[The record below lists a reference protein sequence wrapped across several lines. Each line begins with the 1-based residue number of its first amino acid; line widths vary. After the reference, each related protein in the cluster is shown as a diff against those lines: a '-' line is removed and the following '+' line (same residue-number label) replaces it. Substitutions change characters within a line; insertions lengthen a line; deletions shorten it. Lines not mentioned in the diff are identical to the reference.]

1 MTELPQLEIIYR
13 MMEAFAEGG
22 GTPKS
27 VSTAMQQGLIYVR
40 DSLDAEAASFFM
52 LDEKAENFTCENC
65 LGPVDIIGL
74 SLPVG
79 AGIIGDV
86 VARDD
91 TRFIADCTKDPNFN
105 SDVDD
110 ETGFFTRSMICAP
123 VSGSG
128 KQFGALQIINKSS
141 GDGLFTEEDARLVT
155 LLARSSALALANS
168 EMTASIVEANK
179 IKRDLKLAAVVQTGL
194 FPRENH
200 RYACG
205 LNVPMQ
211 GVSGDLFDFV
221 ERNGH
226 VYFCMGDVSGKGMN
240 AALVMSKTHSIFRS
254 LSRSSPTPAELV
266 ASINREL
273 IETSDNGMF
282 VTAIIG
288 TYNPDTNQLLV
299 CNAGHEPGLVAGP
312 EGVDYIKPHL
322 HPMGIMETA
331 AEDIAQS
338 QIDLTNA
345 RFFAY
350 SDGLT
355 ETEINGTAIGTEN
368 LAGMIAAHQSI
379 GLPKQLDLVMQE
391 IRQKADRIFD
401 DLTILGIGK

>member
-22 GTPKS
+22 GTPES
-27 VSTAMQQGLIYVR
+27 VSIAMQQGLIYVQ

-65 LGPVDIIGL
+65 LGPVDIMGL
-74 SLPVG
+74 SLPIG
-79 AGIIGDV
+79 TGIIGDV
-86 VARDD
+86 VAKDD

-123 VSGSG
+123 VSGNG

-168 EMTASIVEANK
+168 EMTAGIVEANK
-179 IKRDLKLAAVVQTGL
+179 IKRDLRLAAVVQTGL
-194 FPRENH
+194 FPRESH
-200 RYACG
+200 PFACG

-211 GVSGDLFDFV
+211 GVSGDLFDYV
-221 ERNGH
+221 ERDGL

-240 AALVMSKTHSIFRS
+240 AALVMSKTHSLFRS
-254 LSRSSPTPAELV
+254 LSRSTPTPAELV
-266 ASINREL
+266 VGINREL
-273 IETSDNGMF
+273 VETSDNGMF

-288 TYNPDTNQLLV
+288 TYNPETNQLLV
-299 CNAGHEPGLVAGP
+299 CNAGHEPGLVTGSKS
-312 EGVDYIKPHL
+312 VDYIKPHL

-331 AEDIAQS
+331 TEEIVQS

-355 ETEINGTAIGTEN
+355 ETEINGDPIGPEN
-368 LAGMIAAHQSI
+368 LSGMIVAHQSI
-379 GLPKQLDLVMQE
+379 GLPNQLDLVMQE
-391 IRQKADRIFD
+391 VRQKADRIFD

>member
-22 GTPKS
+22 GTPES
-27 VSTAMQQGLIYVR
+27 VSSAMQQGLIYVQE
-40 DSLDAEAASFFM
+40 SLEAEAASFFM
-52 LDEKAENFTCENC
+52 LDEKAENFKCENC

-74 SLPVG
+74 SLPIS

-86 VARDD
+86 VAKDD

-123 VSGSG
+123 VSGNG
-128 KQFGALQIINKSS
+128 KKFGALQIINKSS

-200 RYACG
+200 PYACG

-221 ERNGH
+221 ERDGL

-240 AALVMSKTHSIFRS
+240 AALVMSKTHSLFRS
-254 LSRSSPTPAELV
+254 LSRSTPTPAELV
-266 ASINREL
+266 AGINREL
-273 IETSDNGMF
+273 VETSDNGMF

-288 TYNPDTNQLLV
+288 TYNPENNRLLV
-299 CNAGHEPGLVAGP
+299 CNAGHEPGLVTGSK
-312 EGVDYIKPHL
+312 GVDYVKPHL

-331 AEDIAQS
+331 TEEIAQS
-338 QIDLTNA
+338 QIDLINA

-355 ETEINGTAIGTEN
+355 ETEINGDPIGPED
-368 LAGMIAAHQSI
+368 LAGMISAHQSI
-379 GLPKQLDLVMQE
+379 GLPSQLDLVMQE
-391 IRQKADRIFD
+391 VRQKADRIFD

>member
-22 GTPKS
+22 GTPES
-27 VSTAMQQGLIYVR
+27 VSIAMQQGLIYVQE
-40 DSLDAEAASFFM
+40 SLDAEAASFFM

-74 SLPVG
+74 SLPIG

-86 VARDD
+86 VAKDD

-123 VSGSG
+123 VSGNG
-128 KQFGALQIINKSS
+128 KKFGALQIINKSS
-141 GDGLFTEEDARLVT
+141 GDRLFTEEDARLVT
-155 LLARSSALALANS
+155 LLACSSALALANS
-168 EMTASIVEANK
+168 EMTAGIVEANK

-200 RYACG
+200 PYACG

-221 ERNGH
+221 ERDGL

-240 AALVMSKTHSIFRS
+240 AALVMSKTHSLFRS
-254 LSRSSPTPAELV
+254 LSRSTPTPAELV
-266 ASINREL
+266 AGINREL
-273 IETSDNGMF
+273 VETSDNGMF

-288 TYNPDTNQLLV
+288 TYNPENNQLLV
-299 CNAGHEPGLVAGP
+299 CNAGHEPGLVTGSK
-312 EGVDYIKPHL
+312 GVDYVKPHL

-331 AEDIAQS
+331 TEQIEQS

-355 ETEINGTAIGTEN
+355 ETEINGDPIGPEN
-368 LAGMIAAHQSI
+368 LAGKISAHQSI
-379 GLPKQLDLVMQE
+379 GLPSQLDLVMQE
-391 IRQKADRIFD
+391 VRQKADRIFD

>member
-27 VSTAMQQGLIYVR
+27 VSAAMQQGLIYVQ
-40 DSLDAEAASFFM
+40 DSLNAQAASFFM
-52 LDEKAENFTCENC
+52 LDEKGENFTCMNC

-86 VARDD
+86 VAKDD
-91 TRFIADCTKDPNFN
+91 TRFIADCTTDPSFN
-105 SDVDD
+105 SEVDD
-110 ETGFFTRSMICAP
+110 ETGFLTRSMICAP
-123 VSGSG
+123 ISGNG

-141 GDGLFTEEDARLVT
+141 GNGLFTDDDARLVT

-179 IKRDLKLAAVVQTGL
+179 MKRDLKLAATVQTGL

-200 RYACG
+200 AYACG
-205 LNVPMQ
+205 LNIPMQ

-221 ERNGH
+221 ERDGL

-240 AALVMSKTHSIFRS
+240 AALVMSKTHSLFRS

-266 ASINREL
+266 AGMNREL
-273 IETSDNGMF
+273 VETSDNGMF

-288 TYNPDTNQLLV
+288 TYNPATNQLLV
-299 CNAGHEPGLVAGP
+299 CNAGHEPGLVTGSQ
-312 EGVDYIKPHL
+312 GVAYVKPHL
-322 HPMGIMETA
+322 HPMGIADTA
-331 AEDIAQS
+331 AEEIAQS
-338 QIDLTNA
+338 EIDLTNT

-355 ETEINGTAIGTEN
+355 ETEINGTPIGSEN
-368 LAGMIAAHQSI
+368 LANMIAAQQNI
-379 GLPKQLDLVMQE
+379 DLAGQLDLVMQE
-391 IRQKADRIFD
+391 VRQKADRIFD

>member
-1 MTELPQLEIIYR
+1 
-13 MMEAFAEGG
+13 MEAFAEGG
-22 GTPKS
+22 GTPES
-27 VSTAMQQGLIYVR
+27 VSSAMQQGLIYVQE
-40 DSLDAEAASFFM
+40 SLDAEAASFFM
-52 LDEKAENFTCENC
+52 LDEKAENFTCKNC

-74 SLPVG
+74 SLPIG

-86 VARDD
+86 VAKDD

-123 VSGSG
+123 ISGNG

-155 LLARSSALALANS
+155 LLARASALALANS
-168 EMTASIVEANK
+168 EMTAGIVEANK

-200 RYACG
+200 PYACG

-221 ERNGH
+221 ELDGL

-240 AALVMSKTHSIFRS
+240 AALVMSKTHSLFRS
-254 LSRSSPTPAELV
+254 LSRSSPSPAELV
-266 ASINREL
+266 AGINREL
-273 IETSDNGMF
+273 VETSDNGMF

-288 TYNPDTNQLLV
+288 TYNPENNQLLV
-299 CNAGHEPGLVAGP
+299 CNAGHEPGLVTGSK
-312 EGVDYIKPHL
+312 GVDYVKSHL

-331 AEDIAQS
+331 TEQIAQS

-355 ETEINGTAIGTEN
+355 ETEINGDPIGPEN
-368 LAGMIAAHQSI
+368 LAGMISAHQSI
-379 GLPKQLDLVMQE
+379 GLASQLDLVMQE
-391 IRQKADRIFD
+391 VRQKADRVFD